1 MDGSLAQRRVA
12 SRRAWRAEAWAT
24 LALAWPIALT
34 NLSGIALLLTDTV
47 LVGRLGTEALAAVTI
62 GGNFYWALQAP
73 TFGLAL
79 AAAPMLAQA
88 RGAGRRLDG
97 PRRGWMREMRRSAWQ
112 ALWAVVALTVPT
124 WAVLWNA
131 EAVLLALG
139 QEPVIAAL
147 AGEYLRAYAPTYQR
161 PSRSRP

>member
-1 MDGSLAQRRVA
+1 MDGSLAQRHVA

-73 TFGLAL
+73 TFGLE
-79 AAAPMLAQA
+79 PDQFA
-88 RGAGRRLDG
+88 RNRFGDSVAG
-97 PRRGWMREMRRSAWQ
+97 
-112 ALWAVVALTVPT
+112 
-124 WAVLWNA
+124 
-131 EAVLLALG
+131 
-139 QEPVIAAL
+139 
-147 AGEYLRAYAPTYQR
+147 
-161 PSRSRP
+161 